1 MERIRVAVIG
11 TAVVNFAGANLP
23 SGTPPALCAP
33 WQCGSLM
40 QSVIRFH
47 TTEDTHAYAR
57 RGYGLKQ
64 MTTADGTDVTAEADD
79 STYLAILV
87 AWI

>member
-1 MERIRVAVIG
+1 MAVIG
-11 TAVVNFAGANLP
+11 TAVVNFAEASLP

-40 QSVIRFH
+40 QSVNRFH
-47 TTEDTHAYAR
+47 KTEDTHTNAR

-79 STYLAILV
+79 STYLSFLA
-87 AWI
+87 A